1 MSLPASLPAPHT
13 AVVPV
18 RSPRTPQQ
26 SRRRALL
33 LRQAIRVE
41 VAVRR
46 SVDPR

>member
-1 MSLPASLPAPHT
+1 MSLSSPHT
-13 AVVPV
+13 VVVPV
-18 RSPRTPQQ
+18 RYPRTPQQ

-46 SVDPR
+46 SVDPQCG